1 MRPQKLLSVS
11 AWGSDFLL
19 VIAVDDCAV
28 LGDDEGMG
36 VVFGDDGAQAADFVF
51 GGEDVEN
58 VDGLAG
64 IFADTIDAGD
74 AAVLVDEDLVLHFRA

>member
-51 GGEDVEN
+51 GLE
-58 VDGLAG
+58 
-64 IFADTIDAGD
+64 DAGVFGYGCEYGHRTD
-74 AAVLVDEDLVLHFRA
+74 S